1 MKRIFILALFFNM
14 ILYPASLKSGVYK
27 AEYDYSKIS
36 ENTYIREKIVPCE
49 ELTTNN
55 IMQRYKCSDLKV
67 FKDGKRIFLRI
78 KSYMDTGN
86 FVHMNRGDYIAELK
100 EGKNGLYYGKNDYID
115 FQLIKTGDNELEL
128 TVISRIKYSS
138 TEFPMRGGAYVPEG
152 NDRIVFKYKGKITE
166 NDENES
172 VKSAQ
177 DFKDTAEELGINYGN
192 YKKLENEIY
201 YGDKKVEDADFD
213 SFIVYKSSVYYS
225 MVFSDYAKDKNNIFY
240 AGKLWKVPDYNS
252 FQFLGESYSRDKD
265 NIYYS
270 GKKIRGADLETF
282 RIINWAYA
290 KDKKYV
296 YLKGEIVKGEDPA
309 TFKLWYKYTELQI

>member
-14 ILYPASLKSGVYK
+14 ILYPASLKSGIYK
-27 AEYDYSKIS
+27 AEYDHSKVS
-36 ENTYIREKIVPCE
+36 GNAYIIEKIVPCE

-67 FKDGKRIFLRI
+67 FKDGKTVFLI
-78 KSYMDTGN
+78 VKSYMDTGN
-86 FVHMNRGDYIAELK
+86 FVHMNRGDYLTELK
-100 EGKNGLYYGKNDYID
+100 EEKDGLYYGKNDYID
-115 FQLIKTGDNELEL
+115 FQLRKTGNNELEL
-128 TVISRIKYSS
+128 TIISRIKYSS

-309 TFKLWYKYTELQI
+309 TFKL